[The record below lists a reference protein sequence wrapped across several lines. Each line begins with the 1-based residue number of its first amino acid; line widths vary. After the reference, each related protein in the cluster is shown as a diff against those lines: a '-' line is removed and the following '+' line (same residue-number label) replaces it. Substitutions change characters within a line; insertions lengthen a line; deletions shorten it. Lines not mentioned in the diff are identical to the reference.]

1 MEKIEA
7 SNTVSMNSMKFTVL
21 MVGTSNSDL
30 GDSILKQMDISNN
43 PLRVRRFADGEVFV
57 KIDETIR
64 GKDVYLIQSTSPPVN
79 ESLMELLLSI
89 STCRRASAKRITA
102 IIPYF
107 GYARQDRKV
116 ESRTPI
122 SAADVAQLLCTMG
135 VDRVVGVDIHC
146 AQIQGF
152 FPPQVPM
159 DNLETHPLALDWFL
173 NKNTTKLGDKVA
185 VVSPDAGGVYR
196 ARKFQEGL
204 LKSGKHDVLLAM
216 LIKNRPAPNQIGRM
230 DLVGDVKGCDCVII
244 DDIVDTGGTLCEAA
258 KKLIEVGGAT
268 RVFAF
273 ISHGIF
279 SGPCVERITNSC
291 LEKVVVTDSIKP
303 VKYEEVMKCEKI
315 KYISLDVMLARAIA
329 RIHNK
334 DSISELF

>member
-1 MEKIEA
+1 MSECDKNKDRVILLGTANIELGQKILEQ
-7 SNTVSMNSMKFTVL
+7 
-21 MVGTSNSDL
+21 
-30 GDSILKQMDISNN
+30 LKLDKN
-43 PLRVRRFADGEVFV
+43 PLKVRRFADGEVFV

-64 GKDVYLIQSTSPPVN
+64 GKDVYLLQSTQPPVN
-79 ESLMELLLSI
+79 ESLMELLLAI

-102 IIPYF
+102 VIPYF

-122 SAADVAQLLCTMG
+122 SAADVAQLLVTMG

-152 FPPQVPM
+152 FPPRVPM
-159 DNLETHPLALDWFL
+159 DNLETHPLALEWFL
-173 NKNTTKLGDKVA
+173 SRSDVKLDDKIA

-204 LKSGKHDVLLAM
+204 IDKGKTNVQLALM
-216 LIKNRPAPNQIGRM
+216 IKNRPAPNQIGTM
-230 DLVGDVKGCDCVII
+230 DLVGSVKDCDAIII
-244 DDIVDTGGTLCEAA
+244 DDMVDTGGTLCEAA
-258 KKLIEVGGAT
+258 KKLKLEGGAK

-279 SGPCVERITNSC
+279 SGPCVQRITDSV
-291 LEKVVVTDSIKP
+291 LEQVIVTDSIKP
-303 VKYEEVMKCEKI
+303 VKLEEVSKCEKI
-315 KYISLDVMLARAIA
+315 KYISLDVLLSRAIV
-329 RIHNK
+329 RITNK
-334 DSISELF
+334 ESVSGLF

>member
-1 MEKIEA
+1 MAIVEHIK
-7 SNTVSMNSMKFTVL
+7 NTVVML
-21 MVGTSNSDL
+21 GTSNEEL
-30 GDSILKQMDISNN
+30 GQAIMEQLNIEKNVLQ
-43 PLRVRRFADGEVFV
+43 VRRFADGELFI
-57 KIDETIR
+57 KIAETIR
-64 GKDVYLIQSTSPPVN
+64 GKDVFLVQSSSPPVN
-79 ESLMELLLSI
+79 ETLMELLLTI

-152 FPPQVPM
+152 FPPTVPM
-159 DNLETHPLALDWFL
+159 DNLETYPLALDWFL
-173 NKNTTKLGDKVA
+173 NDKHKLKNIV

-196 ARKFQEGL
+196 AKKFQSGL
-204 LKSGKHDVLLAM
+204 MKRGVENPKLAM
-216 LIKNRPAPNQIGRM
+216 LIKHRPAPNEIGRM
-230 DLVGDVKGCDCVII
+230 DLVGDVKDCDAIII
-244 DDIVDTGGTLCEAA
+244 DDMVDTGGTLCEAA
-258 KKLIEVGGAT
+258 RKLKEVGGAS

-279 SGPCVERITNSC
+279 SGPCVERVTNSC
-291 LEKVVVTDSIKP
+291 LEELVVTDSLKSIQHEAAK
-303 VKYEEVMKCEKI
+303 KCDKI
-315 KYISLDVMLARAIA
+315 HFVSLGRMLSQAIV
-329 RIHNK
+329 RIQSK
-334 DSISELF
+334 ESISELF

>member
-1 MEKIEA
+1 
-7 SNTVSMNSMKFTVL
+7 MKYTVL
-21 MVGTSNSDL
+21 MVGTSNADL
-30 GDSILKQMDISNN
+30 GDAILKHMDVKKN

-79 ESLMELLLSI
+79 EALMELLLSI

-152 FPPQVPM
+152 FPPAIPM

-173 NKNTTKLGDKVA
+173 NKTKLGDKVA

-204 LKSGKHDVLLAM
+204 LQSGKDNVLLAM

-230 DLVGDVKGCDCVII
+230 DLVGDVKDCDAVII

-258 KKLIEVGGAT
+258 KKLIEVGGAK

-291 LEKVVVTDSIKP
+291 LQEVVVTDSIKP
-303 VKYEEVMKCEKI
+303 VNYEEVIKCPKI
-315 KYISLDVMLARAIA
+315 KYISLDIMLARAIA
-329 RIHNK
+329 RIQNK
-334 DSISELF
+334 DSISELFDGSK